1 MARERG
7 LGRLAGRKKAVQMK
21 KKLFLL
27 IACVSV
33 AAGCSRDG
41 ADKGVAPPRVDKD
54 AVIFEAASPQV
65 AALQT
70 ASVERQ
76 REAVVRFNGR
86 VVWNEDR
93 TVRVFSPFAGRVVSI
108 SARAGDRIRPGQT
121 LAVLA
126 APELGMAQSEARK
139 ADQDYA
145 LAKKNFARIE
155 ELHAAGVSP
164 AKDLQAAQAEVART
178 AAERSRTLARLK
190 LYGKDP
196 GTEELQVD
204 QQLALRAPIG
214 GVVVER
220 NLNPGQELRPDTQ
233 GDKAL
238 FVVSDPSKLWFV
250 LDVAEKDL
258 AGLKPGLEVQLGA
271 SSLGE
276 QRVPGHILYV
286 ADLVDPQTRTVKV
299 RGVVDNSD
307 QRLKAEMFIT
317 AELRMPAAKGLLV
330 PSRAIYLRGEQNFVF
345 VDAGGGRYVRKP
357 VRLGPASN
365 SHQLVLAGLEPTDK
379 VVVDG
384 NLLLEKIL
392 ASKD

>member
-1 MARERG
+1 
-7 LGRLAGRKKAVQMK
+7 
-21 KKLFLL
+21 
-27 IACVSV
+27 
-33 AAGCSRDG
+33 
-41 ADKGVAPPRVDKD
+41 
-54 AVIFEAASPQV
+54 
-65 AALQT
+65 
-70 ASVERQ
+70 
-76 REAVVRFNGR
+76 VRFNGR

-108 SARAGDRIRPGQT
+108 SARAGDRIKPGQT

-258 AGLKPGLEVQLGA
+258 GAVKPGLEVQLGA

-276 QRVPGHILYV
+276 RRVPGHILYV

-299 RGVVDNSD
+299 RGAVDNSG

-317 AELRMPAAKGLLV
+317 AELRMSAAQGLLV

-345 VDAGGGRYVRKP
+345 VDAGGGRYVRKA

-365 SHQLVLAGLEPTDK
+365 GHQLVLAGLDPTDK

-384 NLLLEKIL
+384 SLLLEKIL

>member
-1 MARERG
+1 
-7 LGRLAGRKKAVQMK
+7 MK

-27 IACVSV
+27 IACASV

-41 ADKGVAPPRVDKD
+41 ADKSVAPPRVDKD
-54 AVIFEAASPQV
+54 AVIFEAASPQIAV
-65 AALQT
+65 LQT

-76 REAVVRFNGR
+76 SEAVVRFNGR

-108 SARAGDRIRPGQT
+108 SARAGDRIKPGQT

-317 AELRMPAAKGLLV
+317 AELRMAAAKGLLV

-365 SHQLVLAGLEPTDK
+365 AHQLVLAGLEPTDK

>member
-1 MARERG
+1 
-7 LGRLAGRKKAVQMK
+7 MK
-21 KKLFLL
+21 KELFLL
-27 IACVSV
+27 IACASV

-41 ADKGVAPPRVDKD
+41 TDKGVPPPRVDKD

-65 AALQT
+65 AVLQT

-76 REAVVRFNGR
+76 REAVVSFNGR

-108 SARAGDRIRPGQT
+108 SARAGDRIKPGQT

-145 LAKKNFARIE
+145 LAKKNLARIE

-258 AGLKPGLEVQLGA
+258 GGLKPGLEVQLGA

-365 SHQLVLAGLEPTDK
+365 GHQLVLAGLEPTDK

>member
-1 MARERG
+1 MN
-7 LGRLAGRKKAVQMK
+7 RLA
-21 KKLFLL
+21 LL
-27 IACVSV
+27 VVCV
-33 AAGCSRDG
+33 AAIAACSRGG
-41 ADKGVAPPRVDKD
+41 ADKAPPPPRVDKD
-54 AVIFEAASPQV
+54 AVIFDPASPQT

-70 ASVERQ
+70 APIERQ
-76 REAVVRFNGR
+76 REALVRFNGR

-108 SARAGDRIRPGQT
+108 AARPGERVKPGQT

-126 APELGMAQSEARK
+126 APELGIAQSEARK
-139 ADQDYA
+139 AQQDHA
-145 LAKKNFARIE
+145 LAQKNLARVE

-164 AKDLQAAQAEVART
+164 VKDLQAAQAEVART

-204 QQLALRAPIG
+204 QQLTLRSPIA

-220 NLNPGQELRPDTQ
+220 NLNPGQELRPDNQ

-238 FVVSDPSKLWFV
+238 FVISDPSKLWFQ
-250 LDVAEKDL
+250 LDVSEKDL
-258 AGLKPGLEVQLGA
+258 GEVKPGLEVQLSA
-271 SSLGE
+271 SSIGDA
-276 QRVPGHILYV
+276 RIAGHIVYV

-299 RGVVDNSD
+299 RGVVDNPD

-317 AELRMPAAKGLLV
+317 AELKVIAAKGLLV

-357 VRLGPASN
+357 VRVGSAGN
-365 SHQLVLAGLEPTDK
+365 GHQLVLSGLEPTDK

>member
-1 MARERG
+1 M
-7 LGRLAGRKKAVQMK
+7 RK
-21 KKLFLL
+21 LLLL
-27 IACVSV
+27 IACASM
-33 AAGCSRDG
+33 AAGCSREG
-41 ADKGVAPPRVDKD
+41 ADKPVAPPRVDKD

-65 AALQT
+65 AVLQT
-70 ASVERQ
+70 AGVEQQ

-108 SARAGDRIRPGQT
+108 AARAGDRIKPGQT

-145 LAKKNFARIE
+145 LAQKNLARIG

-204 QQLALRAPIG
+204 QQLALRSPIG

-258 AGLKPGLEVQLGA
+258 GGLKPGQEVQLGA

-286 ADLVDPQTRTVKV
+286 ADLVDPQTRTIKV
-299 RGVVDNSD
+299 RGVVDNSE

-317 AELRMPAAKGLLV
+317 AELKMSAAKGLLV

-345 VDAGGGRYVRKP
+345 IDAGGGRYVRKA

-365 SHQLVLAGLEPTDK
+365 GHQLVLAGLEPTDK

>member
-1 MARERG
+1 
-7 LGRLAGRKKAVQMK
+7 MK

-27 IACVSV
+27 IACASV

-65 AALQT
+65 AVLQT

-108 SARAGDRIRPGQT
+108 SARAGDRIKAGQT

-145 LAKKNFARIE
+145 LAKKNYARIE

-258 AGLKPGLEVQLGA
+258 GAVKPGLEVQLGA

-299 RGVVDNSD
+299 RGAVDNAD

-317 AELRMPAAKGLLV
+317 AELRMSAAKGLLV

-345 VDAGGGRYVRKP
+345 VDAGGGRYVRKA

-365 SHQLVLAGLEPTDK
+365 GHQLVLAGLEPTDK

-384 NLLLEKIL
+384 SLLLEKIL

>member
-1 MARERG
+1 
-7 LGRLAGRKKAVQMK
+7 MK

-27 IACVSV
+27 IACASV

-41 ADKGVAPPRVDKD
+41 ADKSVAPPRVDKD
-54 AVIFEAASPQV
+54 AVIFEAASPQIAV
-65 AALQT
+65 LQT

-76 REAVVRFNGR
+76 SEAVVRFNGR

-108 SARAGDRIRPGQT
+108 SARAGDRIKPGQT

-276 QRVPGHILYV
+276 QRIPGHILYV

-365 SHQLVLAGLEPTDK
+365 AHQLVLAGLEPTDK

>member
-1 MARERG
+1 M
-7 LGRLAGRKKAVQMK
+7 

-27 IACVSV
+27 AVCASLAV
-33 AAGCSRDG
+33 GCSRDG
-41 ADKGVAPPRVDKD
+41 GDKGVAPPRVDKD
-54 AVIFEAASPQV
+54 AVIFETTSPQV
-65 AALQT
+65 AVLQT
-70 ASVERQ
+70 ASVEQQ

-108 SARAGDRIRPGQT
+108 SAPAGDRIRPGQT

-145 LAKKNFARIE
+145 LAQKNLARIG

-204 QQLALRAPIG
+204 QQLSLRSPIG

-250 LDVAEKDL
+250 LDVADKDL
-258 AGLKPGLEVQLGA
+258 GGLKPGLEVQLGG

-276 QRVPGHILYV
+276 QRIPGHILYV

-307 QRLKAEMFIT
+307 HRLKAEMFIT
-317 AELRMPAAKGLLV
+317 AELKMPAAKGLLV

-345 VDAGGGRYVRKP
+345 VDAGGGRYVRKA